1 VKSSSARIP
10 AISVPKKNRP
20 AGFFIDLA
28 LLSFSALLFAL
39 SFPSF
44 LSNRGWWPLAFICLA
59 PMFYAASR
67 ASWKLIAFY
76 GAFFGFF
83 SYMLFNFWLAKFHP
97 LAIIIVPVI
106 YLTYFLVLFP
116 FLRAA
121 AGLFPRY
128 GYILQVFLWLS
139 YEFLRTQGFLGY
151 SYGIL
156 GYSQYL
162 FNPLIQLSEIT
173 GVWGVSFLVVF
184 PSAFLASAVNK
195 EKQGIPSFFRRHRG
209 ITFLYAGIFFL
220 VLIYGFVSPV
230 DLKDAKLWKAALI
243 QHNVDPWK
251 GGVRAYRQNL
261 DRLIHL
267 SREVI
272 KEKPDIVI
280 WSETA
285 FVPGIDWHTR
295 YREDHEIY
303 DLVDE
308 LKRFLGT
315 QKVPYVFGNDDGR
328 LGKDREGNTTRI
340 DYNAAILYHEGRIID
355 IYRKLHLVPF
365 TENFPFEKELPGIYQ
380 WLKDADTHF
389 WEKGTEYTIFNAGGV
404 NFATPICFE
413 DTFGYLSRNFVRE
426 GAEVIVNLTNDSW
439 SGSVAS
445 AMQHLGMAVFR
456 AVENR
461 RSLIRSS
468 NGGMTGIIDPNG
480 KIQHLYKPFIEGF
493 LVEDVPVY
501 TGKTTLYTRWGD
513 WFAYVCLAVSGA
525 VLTIGSVLRIVRGK
539 RKAEYD

>member
-1 VKSSSARIP
+1 
-10 AISVPKKNRP
+10 
-20 AGFFIDLA
+20 
-28 LLSFSALLFAL
+28 
-39 SFPSF
+39 
-44 LSNRGWWPLAFICLA
+44 
-59 PMFYAASR
+59 MFYSASR

-76 GAFFGFF
+76 GAFYGFF

-116 FLRAA
+116 ILRAA
-121 AGLFPRY
+121 EGLFPQY
-128 GYILQVFLWLS
+128 GYILQSLLWLS

-162 FNPLIQLSEIT
+162 FNPFIQSADLT
-173 GVWGVSFLVVF
+173 GVWGVSLLVVF
-184 PSAFLASAVNK
+184 PSAFFAAALKNGKA
-195 EKQGIPSFFRRHRG
+195 GFPIFLRRHR
-209 ITFLYAGIFFL
+209 IVLFLYGA
-220 VLIYGFVSPV
+220 VLILALVYGFVSPV
-230 DLKDAKLWKAALI
+230 ALDDAKPWRVALI

-261 DRLIHL
+261 ERLIHL
-267 SREVI
+267 SGEAV

-295 YREDHEIY
+295 YREDREIY

-315 QKVPYVFGNDDGR
+315 QEIPYVFGNDDGR
-328 LGKDREGNTTRI
+328 LGKDRDGNTTRI
-340 DYNAAILYHEGRIID
+340 DYNAAILYDQGRIIE

-389 WEKGTEYTIFNAGGV
+389 WEKGSEYTVFEARGIQ
-404 NFATPICFE
+404 FATPICFE
-413 DTFGYLSRNFVRE
+413 DTFGYLSRNFVRR

-461 RSLIRSS
+461 RSLVRSS

-480 KIQHLYKPFIEGF
+480 KILHLHEPFVEGY
-493 LVEDVPVY
+493 LVENVPVY
-501 TGKTTLYTRWGD
+501 TGKDTLYTRWGD
-513 WFAYVCLAVSGA
+513 WFAYVCLWASGA
-525 VLTIGSVLRIVRGK
+525 ALFIGALLRMVRG
-539 RKAEYD
+539 KAEYD